1 MCVCFKVFLSEEMLN
16 TGVVKTIV
24 NVFLLVSTTSTTMAT
39 STTSATGLFS
49 SKDIYCE
56 DIYILYTYLIVL
68 FRLISFLN
76 VKFSSYDNRILYYF
90 IDVL

>member
-56 DIYILYTYLIVL
+56 DIYILYTYLLVL
-68 FRLISFLN
+68 F
-76 VKFSSYDNRILYYF
+76 
-90 IDVL
+90 